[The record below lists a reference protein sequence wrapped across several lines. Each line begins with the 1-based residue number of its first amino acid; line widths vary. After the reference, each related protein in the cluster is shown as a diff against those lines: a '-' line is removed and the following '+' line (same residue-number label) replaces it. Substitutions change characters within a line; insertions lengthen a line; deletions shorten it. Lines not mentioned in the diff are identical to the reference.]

1 MKTKKDKKSFSK
13 KAGNLALIGLG
24 LYLFKTL
31 GDKLVKTSNNNE

>member
-1 MKTKKDKKSFSK
+1 MNKDKKKKSFTK

-31 GDKLVKTSNNNE
+31 GDKLVKTSNNDE

>member
-1 MKTKKDKKSFSK
+1 MNKDKKKKSFTK

-31 GDKLVKTSNNNE
+31 GDKLVKPNND